1 MSGEQAAASEAERG
15 GERQD
20 TPVQE
25 QTVKEEEGEAGGS
38 GEESSSKE
46 PRDSGSDE
54 AKTSTEEGEG
64 EREGEEAKAA
74 KEESE
79 GGEGEEKSGE
89 EKEVKTVGKEEGGEE
104 GVGAQ
109 HPVTQQSSSSAVS
122 VSSQQKEERKRE
134 KERRKAE
141 KKSRKKSKQSRDED
155 PGSPPK
161 LRKRTGQA
169 DDGGSQ
175 METIL
180 LSMFQPFDPDG
191 SGYVDPTV
199 FWEVRSHEVIL
210 CIHFDSSP
218 PSLPPSSSLSQ
229 VLQSSE
235 LNLQLEPQEVASLHQ
250 VVTPDRSGLISYAEF
265 AAQAKDIIA
274 SLYQDRPP
282 SAVSWQRSLCYR
294 ETNH

>member
-1 MSGEQAAASEAERG
+1 MSGEQAAASEGERG

-54 AKTSTEEGEG
+54 AKTSTEGEG

-79 GGEGEEKSGE
+79 GGGEGEEKSGE
-89 EKEVKTVGKEEGGEE
+89 EKEVKTVGKEEGGDED
-104 GVGAQ
+104 VGAQ
-109 HPVTQQSSSSAVS
+109 YPVTQQSGSSAVS

-141 KKSRKKSKQSRDED
+141 KKSRKKSKQSRDEA

-169 DDGGSQ
+169 HDGGSQ

-218 PSLPPSSSLSQ
+218 PSLPSSPSLFCRSYSR
-229 VLQSSE
+229 QSST
-235 LNLQLEPQEVASLHQ
+235 S
-250 VVTPDRSGLISYAEF
+250 
-265 AAQAKDIIA
+265 
-274 SLYQDRPP
+274 
-282 SAVSWQRSLCYR
+282 SWSHKRWPHC
-294 ETNH
+294 TK